1 MLDEAYKRRKYFL
14 ILIPIIV
21 FIMSIILGRYPM
33 SLRDIWNVLE
43 NKLFGLNKPVDE
55 ALETVIFQVRL
66 PRVTAAFLVGGAL
79 AASGAAYQGM
89 FRNPLISPDI
99 LGASAGA
106 SFGACIGIL
115 FSWSIAAIQL
125 SAFVFGLVSVF
136 ITYIISKSIRGR
148 DAALMLVLTGI
159 LVGTIFSSLVSLTKF
174 VADPYGKL
182 PEITFWL
189 MGSLAAVK
197 DTDVYMLL
205 PCFIIGI
212 VPLYLLRWK
221 LNVLSFGEEA
231 QTMGLNINRLRMIV
245 IICATLMTSSCIAVS
260 GLIGWIGLVIP
271 HLARTVAGPD
281 YKKLLPYAV
290 VTGGTFLLI
299 IDDIARCASSLEVP
313 LGILTSILGAP
324 FFIYLLMY
332 SRRGWN

>member
-1 MLDEAYKRRKYFL
+1 MLDEAYKRRKYLL
-14 ILIPIIV
+14 IFVPSIV
-21 FIMSIILGRYPM
+21 FIISLTLGRYPV
-33 SLRDIWNVLE
+33 SLNDIWNVFG
-43 NKLFGLNKPVDE
+43 NKLLNLGNPVDE
-55 ALETVIFQVRL
+55 IFETIIFQVRL
-66 PRVTAAFLVGGAL
+66 PRIIVAFLVGGAL
-79 AASGAAYQGM
+79 SASGAAYQGM

-106 SFGACIGIL
+106 SLGACIGIL
-115 FSWSIAAIQL
+115 FSWPIAVIQL
-125 SAFVFGLVSVF
+125 SAFIFGLISVF
-136 ITYIISKSIRGR
+136 ITYTISRNIKGR
-148 DAALMLVLTGI
+148 DATLMLVLTGI
-159 LVGTIFSSLVSLTKF
+159 LVGTIFSSLVSLTKL

-197 DTDVYMLL
+197 DTDIYMLF
-205 PCFIIGI
+205 PCFVIGI

-231 QTMGLNINRLRMIV
+231 QTMGVNVNRLRMIV
-245 IICATLMTSSCIAVS
+245 IFCATLMTSSCIAVS

-271 HLARTVAGPD
+271 HLSRAIAGPD
-281 YKKLLPYAV
+281 FKRLLPYSIV
-290 VTGGTFLLI
+290 IGGTFLLI
-299 IDDIARCASSLEVP
+299 IDNIARCAGSLEVP
-313 LGILTSILGAP
+313 LGILTSIIGAP

>member
-1 MLDEAYKRRKYFL
+1 MLDEAYKRKKYFL
-14 ILIPIIV
+14 ILIPIII
-21 FIMSIILGRYPM
+21 FIVSIILGRYPM
-33 SLRDIWNVLE
+33 SLSDIGDVLG
-43 NKLFGLNKPVDE
+43 NKLLDLNKPVDE
-55 ALETVIFQVRL
+55 GLETVIFQVRL
-66 PRVTAAFLVGGAL
+66 PRITAAFLVGGAL

-125 SAFVFGLVSVF
+125 SAFIFGLISVF
-136 ITYIISKSIRGR
+136 ITYVISKSIRGR
-148 DAALMLVLTGI
+148 DATLMLVLTGI
-159 LVGTIFSSLVSLTKF
+159 LVGTVFSSLVSLTKF

-205 PCFIIGI
+205 SCFIIGI

-231 QTMGLNINRLRMIV
+231 QAMGVNVNRLRMIV
-245 IICATLMTSSCIAVS
+245 IICATLMTSSCIAIS

-271 HLARTVAGPD
+271 HLARAVAGPD

-313 LGILTSILGAP
+313 LGILTSIMGAP